1 MGPDNIVHSPSR
13 LSGKVA
19 ALLNK
24 ALVMEYGDI
33 FLYQRHVDYFA
44 KYPGIGDLFRNFS
57 QMETRHAD
65 LLSLELKKLGFAP
78 TTDFNLIDAKKSI
91 REIVNQHLKNEQGAV
106 ALYNQ
111 CLKVIT
117 DHRLADVIDAIR
129 IEETIHQAAL
139 AKLIKWL

>member
-1 MGPDNIVHSPSR
+1 MDKT
-13 LSGKVA
+13 KVA

-33 FLYQRHVDYFA
+33 FLYQRHTDYFG

-65 LLSLELKKLGFAP
+65 TLSLEIKKLGFTP
-78 TTDFNLIDAKKSI
+78 LNDFQLVDSKKGI
-91 REIVNQHLKNEQGAV
+91 KEIVAQHLKNEQNAIG
-106 ALYNQ
+106 LYTQ
-111 CLKVIT
+111 CLKLLT
-117 DHRLADVIDAIR
+117 DNRLTDVIDGIR
-129 IEETIHQAAL
+129 VEETIHEAAL

>member
-1 MGPDNIVHSPSR
+1 MDKN
-13 LSGKVA
+13 KVA

-24 ALVMEYGDI
+24 ALALEYGDI

-65 LLSLELKKLGFAP
+65 ILSLELKKLGFKP
-78 TTDFNLIDAKKSI
+78 TTDFNLIDAKKGI
-91 REIVNQHLKNEQGAV
+91 KEIVGQHLRNEQVAV
-106 ALYNQ
+106 ALYSQ
-111 CLKVIT
+111 CLKLIT
-117 DHRLADVIDAIR
+117 DKRLEEIIDGIR
-129 IEETIHQAAL
+129 IEETIHEAAL